1 MKELKHFSATWCR
14 PCKQMEP
21 MIKKFLEE
29 NPDVVY
35 TKYDADTDTP
45 TFYEF
50 GITGVPTF
58 IVNNNGKSVS
68 HTGVATPEKFAELF
82 D

>member
-21 MIKKFLEE
+21 MITKFLEE

-35 TKYDADTDTP
+35 TKYDADVDTAV
-45 TFYEF
+45 FYEH
-50 GITGVPTF
+50 GVSGVPTF
-58 IVNNNGKSVS
+58 IVTKDNKTVS
-68 HTGVATPEKFAELF
+68 HTGVATAEKFAELF